1 MQRLDPDLYPRTYA
15 QARARG
21 LSDKDADELAHAAE
35 QQASAEVLAA
45 ARQTGRQAVPTIL
58 ASP

>member
-35 QQASAEVLAA
+35 QQATAEVMAA
-45 ARQTGRQAVPTIL
+45 TGQNHRPAAPTFL